1 MADYATGRKAIAE
14 CDRCGMRFRLKKLK
28 TEIIKTKK
36 YNLKVCPECWDPDHP
51 QLLLGMQPIV
61 EAIALREP
69 RVDTTYITAGVNAQG
84 NPTGGSRNIQWG
96 WSPVGGSSSFDA
108 ALTQNYLVSIAI
120 VGTVTITLS

>member
-69 RVDTTYITAGVNAQG
+69 RVDTTYITAGVNVNG

-108 ALTQNYLVSIAI
+108 VLTQNYLVSIAI
-120 VGTVTITLS
+120 VGTVTVTVT

>member
-1 MADYATGRKAIAE
+1 MANFATGRKAIAE
-14 CDRCGMRFRLKKLK
+14 CDRCGMQFLLKKLK

-69 RVDTTYITAGVNAQG
+69 RIDTTYITAGLNADG

-96 WSPVGGSSSFDA
+96 WYPVGGSSNFDA
-108 ALTQNYLVSIAI
+108 VLTQNYLVSTTN
-120 VGTVTITLS
+120 VGTVTVTVS

>member
-1 MADYATGRKAIAE
+1 MANFATGRKAIAE
-14 CDRCGMRFRLKKLK
+14 CDRCGMQFKLKKLK
-28 TEIIKTKK
+28 TEIVKTKK

-69 RVDTTYITAGVNAQG
+69 RIDTTYITAGVNADG

-96 WSPVGGSSSFDA
+96 WYPVGGSSNFDA
-108 ALTQNYLVSIAI
+108 VLTQNYLVSTTN
-120 VGTVTITLS
+120 VGTVTITVS

>member
-1 MADYATGRKAIAE
+1 MANFATGRKAIAE
-14 CDRCGMRFRLKKLK
+14 CDRCGMQFPLKKLK

-51 QLLLGMQPIV
+51 QLLLGMQPII

-69 RVDTTYITAGVNAQG
+69 RIDTTYITAGLIADG

-96 WSPVGGSSSFDA
+96 WYPVGGSSNFDA
-108 ALTQNYLVSIAI
+108 VLTQNYLVSTTN
-120 VGTVTITLS
+120 VGTVTVTVS

>member
-1 MADYATGRKAIAE
+1 MQ
-14 CDRCGMRFRLKKLK
+14 FPLKKLK
-28 TEIIKTKK
+28 TEIVKTKK

-69 RVDTTYITAGVNAQG
+69 RIDTTYITAGVNADG

-96 WSPVGGSSSFDA
+96 WYPVGGSSNFDA
-108 ALTQNYLVSIAI
+108 VLTQNYLVSTTN
-120 VGTVTITLS
+120 VGTVTVTVS

>member
-1 MADYATGRKAIAE
+1 MANFATGRKAIAE
-14 CDRCGMRFRLKKLK
+14 CDRCGMQFALKKLK
-28 TEIIKTKK
+28 TEIVKTKK

-69 RVDTTYITAGVNAQG
+69 RIDTTYITAGLNADG

-96 WSPVGGSSSFDA
+96 WYPVGGSSNFDA
-108 ALTQNYLVSIAI
+108 VLTQNYLVSTTN
-120 VGTVTITLS
+120 VGTVTVTVS

>member
-69 RVDTTYITAGVNAQG
+69 RVDTTYITAGVNVNG

-96 WSPVGGSSSFDA
+96 WSPGGGSSSFDA
-108 ALTQNYLVSIAI
+108 VLTQNYLVSIAI
-120 VGTVTITLS
+120 VGTVTVTVT